1 MFSVSLGSD
10 NHSGVHPA
18 VWKALLKADEGFTP
32 AYGEDPLTLKV
43 LNKLELLFG
52 GDCQACFVMTGTG
65 ANVVA
70 LQNLV
75 KSFNAIFCAQTAHIN
90 VDECGAVQKFT
101 QARLQVIPTPDGK
114 LTPELISPYLLNNR
128 DQHHSQGKVISIA
141 QSTEYGTLYS
151 IEELKVLADYTHSLG
166 MLLHIDGARLAN
178 AAAALNCSLK
188 EITKDIGADIISFG
202 GTKNGLLFGEAL
214 ISFRP
219 DLTSDIRFYRKQCT
233 QLFSK
238 MRYISAQFD
247 VYLEDELWR
256 KNANQANEM
265 AALLGNFLK
274 KIPEVELIQPVE
286 VNSLFV
292 RMPRNSIEELQ
303 EKYHFYIWDEVRN
316 LVRLMCS
323 FNTTEEHI
331 EEFIFDL
338 KSSLAQSL

>member
-1 MFSVSLGSD
+1 
-10 NHSGVHPA
+10 
-18 VWKALLKADEGFTP
+18 
-32 AYGEDPLTLKV
+32 
-43 LNKLELLFG
+43 
-52 GDCQACFVMTGTG
+52 
-65 ANVVA
+65 
-70 LQNLV
+70 
-75 KSFNAIFCAQTAHIN
+75 
-90 VDECGAVQKFT
+90 
-101 QARLQVIPTPDGK
+101 
-114 LTPELISPYLLNNR
+114 
-128 DQHHSQGKVISIA
+128 
-141 QSTEYGTLYS
+141 
-151 IEELKVLADYTHSLG
+151 
-166 MLLHIDGARLAN
+166 
-178 AAAALNCSLK
+178 
-188 EITKDIGADIISFG
+188 
-202 GTKNGLLFGEAL
+202 
-214 ISFRP
+214 
-219 DLTSDIRFYRKQCT
+219 
-233 QLFSK
+233 

-256 KNANQANEM
+256 KNASHANEM